1 MIWIILQLLF
11 PAILF
16 IVPIALYDSK
26 HPWMEKFCRMML
38 CRETMRKL
46 HTQVLLIILLVF
58 HYIYLNGH
66 GAHLGILVTTVLCI
80 FLFSHNR
87 THKMLLAFRDNR
99 QIFFFVGLFALATL
113 FMPELYTLSVSIAFI
128 LMASAFYPSSSE
140 LAEYA
145 TMKECSQTGQND
157 SVTTDSNN
165 DNHHANCHD
174 EVDSDNDTE
183 STQL

>member
-1 MIWIILQLLF
+1 MTWIILQLLF
-11 PAILF
+11 PAVLL

-26 HPWMEKFCRMML
+26 HPCMGKFRRTML
-38 CRETMRKL
+38 LRETMRKL
-46 HTQVLLIILLVF
+46 YTQVLLIILLVF

-87 THKMLLAFRDNR
+87 TNKMLLAFRDNR
-99 QIFFFVGLFALATL
+99 QIYYFVGLFALATL
-113 FMPELYTLSVSIAFI
+113 FMPELYTLSVTIAFI
-128 LMASAFYPSSSE
+128 LMASAFYPPTTE

-145 TMKECSQTGQND
+145 TQKECVQIGQDD

-174 EVDSDNDTE
+174 KVDSDNDTE

>member
-1 MIWIILQLLF
+1 MIWIILQLIF
-11 PAILF
+11 PAVLLIM
-16 IVPIALYDSK
+16 PIALYDSK
-26 HPWMEKFCRMML
+26 HSCMEKYRRTML
-38 CRETMRKL
+38 RRETMRKL

-58 HYIYLNGH
+58 HYVYLNGH
-66 GAHLGILVTTVLCI
+66 GAYLGILVTTVLCI

-87 THKMLLAFRDNR
+87 TNKMLLAIRDNR
-99 QIFFFVGLFALATL
+99 QIFYFVGLFALATL
-113 FMPELYTLSVSIAFI
+113 FMPELYTLTVSIGFI

-140 LAEYA
+140 LAECVVQ
-145 TMKECSQTGQND
+145 KECIETGQND

>member
-11 PAILF
+11 PAILL
-16 IVPIALYDSK
+16 IVPIVLYNNK
-26 HPWMEKFCRMML
+26 RPCMEKFRNMML
-38 CRETMRKL
+38 RRETMRKL
-46 HTQVLLIILLVF
+46 YTQVLLIILLVF
-58 HYIYLNGH
+58 HYVYLNGH

-87 THKMLLAFRDNR
+87 THKLLLAFRDNR
-99 QIFFFVGLFALATL
+99 QVFYFVGLFALTSL

-128 LMASAFYPSSSE
+128 LMASAFYPSSSK

-145 TMKECSQTGQND
+145 SKIEYNVIGHEDN
-157 SVTTDSNN
+157 VTTDSNN

-174 EVDSDNDTE
+174 KVDSDNDTE

>member
-1 MIWIILQLLF
+1 MIWIILQLIF
-11 PAILF
+11 PALLL
-16 IVPIALYDSK
+16 IVPISLYDSM
-26 HPWMEKFCRMML
+26 HPCMMKFRRAML
-38 CRETMRKL
+38 RRETMKKL
-46 HTQVLLIILLVF
+46 HTQLLLIILLVF
-58 HYIYLNGH
+58 HYVYLNGH

-99 QIFFFVGLFALATL
+99 QIFYFVGLFALATL

-140 LAEYA
+140 LAEDVAREEWIEAIY
-145 TMKECSQTGQND
+145 KD
-157 SVTTDSNN
+157 SKTTDSNN